1 LFTRAARALKIKQIN
16 SSAILKVPDGASIG
30 APMCSDG
37 AASVM
42 PTANQEW
49 VFVSRPAASGMALT
63 DWDLRDCAMPSLK
76 DGAISSGRTKVIR
89 TPSVTV
95 YFKFH

>member
-1 LFTRAARALKIKQIN
+1 
-16 SSAILKVPDGASIG
+16 
-30 APMCSDG
+30 MCSDG

-89 TPSVTV
+89 TPSVLCISNSISDYPYKIYSAGVTSD
-95 YFKFH
+95 